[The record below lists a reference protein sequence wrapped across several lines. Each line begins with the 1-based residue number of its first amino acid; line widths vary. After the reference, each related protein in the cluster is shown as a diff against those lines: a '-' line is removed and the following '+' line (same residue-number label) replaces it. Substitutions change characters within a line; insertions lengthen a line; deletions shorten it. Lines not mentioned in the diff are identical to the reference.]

1 MSSSETPKLNKTHF
15 RNPQDLAKT
24 TSKPLKTTQLHT
36 NYRQASEHHKY
47 PREVLYLGPNP
58 HIFMAKNIPR
68 NQLSPLGKNPIFS
81 YQEKGFRK
89 ILQRV
94 VRFQAS
100 LQKTSKLFLSFLQP
114 PYIKHSTNPW
124 NVKSICRRKSR
135 KDLSKCSF
143 FFSSS
148 NHFLQKYC
156 LKPKNNEKQEK
167 GKILN
172 CTSVKQDSYLS

>member
-1 MSSSETPKLNKTHF
+1 
-15 RNPQDLAKT
+15 
-24 TSKPLKTTQLHT
+24 
-36 NYRQASEHHKY
+36 
-47 PREVLYLGPNP
+47 
-58 HIFMAKNIPR
+58 MAKNIPR

-100 LQKTSKLFLSFLQP
+100 LQKNIKIVLIFSATTLYKTLHQPMKCKTHLSSEVKKGPLLVQFFL
-114 PYIKHSTNPW
+114 
-124 NVKSICRRKSR
+124 
-135 KDLSKCSF
+135 
-143 FFSSS
+143 SSS

-172 CTSVKQDSYLS
+172 CTSVKQESYLS